1 MHQEADAVSEAVTY
15 ASRDR
20 IATVTINRPEAM
32 NALDEA
38 VVQGLRAAWLRLRDG
53 EDRCAILTAAGER
66 AFSVGA
72 DLKNPPAE
80 LWQGVPGIGVDVE
93 KPIIAALKGYCIGG
107 AYVIVQ
113 NCDLVVAADNTVF
126 MYPEAQVGF
135 TGGLIAGAA
144 ARIPQKIAME
154 FMLLGQR
161 ISAERAYQV
170 GMVNKV
176 TPPGQEVEGALDY
189 ARILAASAPLVVQT
203 LKRFVNATVIP
214 KSPSELSALYRRDL
228 LAVRSSADGEEGRRA
243 FREKRKPN
251 FEGR

>member
-1 MHQEADAVSEAVTY
+1 MTDIVTY
-15 ASRDR
+15 ESADR
-20 IATVTINRPEAM
+20 IATITINRPQAM
-32 NALDEA
+32 NALDTR
-38 VVQGLRAAWLRLRDG
+38 VVEGLSAAWRRYRDG
-53 EDRCAILTAAGER
+53 DDRCAVLAAAGDR

-72 DLKNPPAE
+72 DLKDPPAE
-80 LWQGVPGIGVDVE
+80 LWHGVPGVGVEIE
-93 KPIIAALKGYCIGG
+93 KPIVAAVKGYCVGG

-113 NCDLVVAADNTVF
+113 NCDLVVAADTTQF
-126 MYPEAQVGF
+126 IYPEAQVGF

-144 ARIPQKIAME
+144 ARIPHKIAME

-161 ISAERAYQV
+161 LSAQRAYEV

-176 TPPGQEVEGALDY
+176 TPLGQEVAGAMEY

-214 KSPSELSALYRRDL
+214 KSPSEISAIYRRDL
-228 LAVRSSADGEEGRRA
+228 LAVRNSADGAEGRRA
-243 FREKRKPN
+243 FAEKRKPN